1 MSKSK
6 NRLIADLVSGGGV
19 TDENFTFADHTKLDG
34 IESLAD
40 VTDVSNV
47 KAALSQ
53 LSTGT
58 DATGSD
64 FIPVYDTSAGTWE
77 KQTITNAAL
86 QGIQGIDGDDGATG
100 ATGSQGV
107 QGIQGIKGD
116 KGDKGDTGNT
126 GSQGI
131 QGATGATGAQGIQGI
146 QGATG
151 ATGAQGASFSG
162 SGTGAV
168 QIPAGTISQRPSGQ
182 VHGAFRYNTE
192 TFEGEF
198 YSTTKGQWVGANQKP
213 KFAVEY
219 IVVAGGGGAGYR
231 GSRWA
236 GGGGGGGYRSSVVGE
251 YSGGNAS
258 PEPRLQEIDGNH
270 FIIVVGA
277 GGSGSPTSVWQGG
290 NGGDSEIQHSGG
302 LITSLGGG
310 GGGSYVGLDGGS
322 GGGGC
327 NGDRGGYGTVGQ
339 GFMGGI
345 SYGNSYGGGGGGA
358 GEAGNTDGVSQ
369 GGDGISSSITG
380 SSRYYAGGGTTTN
393 MANALGGNGTASYGG
408 GGNAPAYSAGG
419 NVGGQGIVI
428 IRYDGAQRATGGS
441 ITTTGG
447 KTYHSFTTSGTLQFD
462 SLF

>member
-34 IESLAD
+34 IEASAD

-77 KQTITNAAL
+77 KQTITYAAL
-86 QGIQGIDGDDGATG
+86 QGIQGIDGADGATG
-100 ATGSQGV
+100 ATGS
-107 QGIQGIKGD
+107 
-116 KGDKGDTGNT
+116 
-126 GSQGI
+126 
-131 QGATGATGAQGIQGI
+131 
-146 QGATG
+146 
-151 ATGAQGASFSG
+151 QGASFSG